1 MTTAPLPSPEIKL
14 MSKPRSTTNS
24 ASQDGKSIPDQLQTI
39 PLPPQAAKQG
49 SSHPRRSSMPSPSKP
64 YAQQPSNSKIPDSVI
79 DSALLAAL
87 RDPRER
93 IGLLRL
99 EQSLIDFVEKQPQD
113 PHLEVG
119 GPYNSIVVSPTLG
132 LVSQGANSY
141 PNKSQTSFQRCILH
155 RLADRFQIS
164 RENNGNGT
172 IRLLRQPQTKIPS
185 RLLLDVRPREY
196 SLIESTQQLS
206 IVDGKPPNA
215 NKGLLS
221 STANGNTNAPTKMEH
236 RNSSRGRINTN
247 STIANTGKSRPSD
260 SSSTSTRTKNPKMR
274 IMKRA
279 DSNPMSGET
288 GSRSQSNSINKKK
301 ASSLTDREKAY
312 AEARARIFQRETPPH
327 QSITGDPREEP
338 SNFVAAKATV
348 PIHHS
353 ASNGSIPDADYTSM
367 AASSLFPNPLNAD
380 PRNGHKYS
388 GSSSRSNAT
397 NEVAVASNLTTS
409 TKATFRDRKQE
420 QSDPDFQ
427 RRGQLAST
435 TMQMTSGMD
444 YDYYN
449 DPTKDYYGYYTPPL
463 NYPHHQYQQPCQP
476 ISYPYTPNH
485 TIATDPLKGQGY
497 NAQFQ
502 LQNHYTHLQQESS
515 NPHLHRVPSTNS
527 RQNFAN
533 GGAAADSNAS

>member
-1 MTTAPLPSPEIKL
+1 
-14 MSKPRSTTNS
+14 MSKPRSTTNNN
-24 ASQDGKSIPDQLQTI
+24 ASQDGKPIPNQLQTMSS
-39 PLPPQAAKQG
+39 PPQSAKQG
-49 SSHPRRSSMPSPSKP
+49 SSQLRRSSLPNPPKS

-132 LVSQGANSY
+132 LVSPGANSY
-141 PNKSQTSFQRCILH
+141 TNKSQTSFQRCILH

-164 RENNGNGT
+164 RENNANGT

-185 RLLLDVRPREY
+185 RLLLDVRPKEY

-206 IVDGKPPNA
+206 IVDGKTTNA
-215 NKGLLS
+215 NKAFLS
-221 STANGNTNAPTKMEH
+221 GNAIGNTNTSATKTEH
-236 RNSSRGRINTN
+236 RSS
-247 STIANTGKSRPSD
+247 SSKSRQSD
-260 SSSTSTRTKNPKMR
+260 SSSTSIRTKNPKMR

-279 DSNPMSGET
+279 DSSPISGDA
-288 GSRSQSNSINKKK
+288 GGRSQSNSIKKK

-312 AEARARIFQRETPPH
+312 AEARARIFQREQKTPTH
-327 QSITGDPREEP
+327 SSTTDDPREEA
-338 SNFVAAKATV
+338 SNFAATKITV
-348 PIHHS
+348 PIHHHLTT
-353 ASNGSIPDADYTSM
+353 NGCIPDADYTSLTT
-367 AASSLFPNPLNAD
+367 SSLYPNPLNAD
-380 PRNGHKYS
+380 PRNGQKYS
-388 GSSSRSNAT
+388 GSSSVSNAG
-397 NEVAVASNLTTS
+397 NEAAMTSNLATS

-435 TMQMTSGMD
+435 TMPMTSGLD
-444 YDYYN
+444 YEYYN
-449 DPTKDYYGYYTPPL
+449 DPTKDYYGYYNPPL
-463 NYPHHQYQQPCQP
+463 HYPHHQYQQPCPP

-485 TIATDPLKGQGY
+485 TIATDHFKGQGY
-497 NAQFQ
+497 NPQLP
-502 LQNHYTHLQQESS
+502 LQNHYSHLRQETPT
-515 NPHLHRVPSTNS
+515 PHLHRLASTNS
-527 RQNFAN
+527 QQKLTN
-533 GGAAADSNAS
+533 GGVTDNSTS